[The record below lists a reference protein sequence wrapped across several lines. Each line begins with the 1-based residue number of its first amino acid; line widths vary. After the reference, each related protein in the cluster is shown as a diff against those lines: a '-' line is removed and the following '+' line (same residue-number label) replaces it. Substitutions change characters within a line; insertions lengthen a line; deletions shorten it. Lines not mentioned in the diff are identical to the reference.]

1 MRKKRDNNMET
12 GNISYKTVRA
22 NKTLFQAIKD
32 SELKELDEMAKPLD

>member
-1 MRKKRDNNMET
+1 MEN

-32 SELKELDEMAKPLD
+32 SELRELDEMARPID